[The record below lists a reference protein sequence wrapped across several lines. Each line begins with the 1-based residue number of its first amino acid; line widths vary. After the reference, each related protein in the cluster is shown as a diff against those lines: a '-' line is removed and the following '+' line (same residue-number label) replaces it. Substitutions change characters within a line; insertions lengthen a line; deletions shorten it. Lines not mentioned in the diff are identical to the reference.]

1 MVVRLFVSPT
11 GIRTLYMTQLAQLD
25 TVICLFVCWAVVL
38 SLGNDIVKSVKISEN
53 TPK

>member
-1 MVVRLFVSPT
+1 MYKT
-11 GIRTLYMTQLAQLD
+11 ELD
-25 TVICLFVCWAVVL
+25 QFDTFICLFVCSGVVL